1 MTDTIAV
8 GTVPVPVAR
17 VGRGH
22 LRVFL
27 GATPGSGKTF
37 AMLRE
42 AHDRRSQGEDIVV
55 GFVETH
61 GRKLTEQAIGSLEVV
76 PRLEVEYHGKLIEE
90 MDLDAV
96 LARHPQV
103 ALVDELAHTNV
114 PGVRHTKRYEDVEE
128 LLEAGIDVVTTV
140 NVQHLES
147 VKDLAE

>member
-1 MTDTIAV
+1 MNDTIPGPTASGAPAPDV
-8 GTVPVPVAR
+8 R
-17 VGRGH
+17 RGQ
-22 LRVFL
+22 LRVCL

-61 GRKLTEQAIGSLEVV
+61 RRKLTEQAIGSLEVI
-76 PRLEVEYHGKLIEE
+76 PRLQVEYRGNLMEE

-103 ALVDELAHTNV
+103 VLVDEL
-114 PGVRHTKRYEDVEE
+114 
-128 LLEAGIDVVTTV
+128 
-140 NVQHLES
+140 
-147 VKDLAE
+147 

>member
-1 MTDTIAV
+1 MEGMTDTISGQTAPSAAPAAV
-8 GTVPVPVAR
+8 R
-17 VGRGH
+17 RGH

-61 GRKLTEQAIGSLEVV
+61 GRKLTEQAIGSLEVI
-76 PRLEVEYHGKLIEE
+76 PRLEVEYHGKVIEE

-103 ALVDELAHTNV
+103 VLVDELSHTNV
-114 PGVRHTKRYEDVEE
+114 HAWPH
-128 LLEAGIDVVTTV
+128 VTR
-140 NVQHLES
+140 
-147 VKDLAE
+147 